1 MSSKGTRLG
10 HPLPSGIFVTI
21 YNDLRGQRALPIIG
35 ELMSHAA
42 PGDLGVCIH
51 DPPSDDDAS
60 LASAIKARGW
70 RLIYGWGVDPDAR
83 RTVRDAAAV
92 TRRRTRLA
100 MDRGAE
106 AVELN
111 GEAAWK
117 AEGLDEHARE
127 MIAAARDGGAEVVGW
142 SFFDGPRSHRMPA
155 ATAVFGDGGVDY
167 SAPQV
172 YAANPGASE
181 LPGFDAARTRY
192 DRAVAQH
199 EWCVARGLMR
209 RDLVPGQ
216 RACAVYAQIHGVSP
230 SGTAWLLDRGPVG
243 RAWAIP
249 TRHDA
254 SGLVGLRAVLRARRE
269 MGPSADAIK
278 RWQQAHG
285 LKVDGVAGP
294 ATLGAMGLA

>member
-1 MSSKGTRLG
+1 MSTRCHVGLR
-10 HPLPSGIFVTI
+10 PGIFVTI
-21 YNDLRGQRALPIIG
+21 YNDLRGATALPIIE

-51 DPPSDDDAS
+51 DPPSDDDAG
-60 LASAIKARGW
+60 LAATIKARGW
-70 RLIYGWGVDPDAR
+70 RLIYGWGVDPDAK

-92 TRRRTRLA
+92 TRRRARLA

-111 GEAAWK
+111 GETAWK

-127 MIAAARDGGAEVVGW
+127 MIAAARDGGALVMGW

-155 ATAVFGDGGVDY
+155 SVAVFGPDGVDY
-167 SAPQV
+167 NAPQV
-172 YAANPGASE
+172 YAANPGAAQP
-181 LPGFDAARTRY
+181 PGIDAARSRF

-199 EWCVARGLMR
+199 EWCAARGLMR
-209 RDLVPGQ
+209 SDLAPRQ
-216 RACAVYAQIHGVSP
+216 RACAVYAQLHGVSP
-230 SGTAWLLDRGPVG
+230 AGTAWLLDRGDVG

-249 TRHDA
+249 TRHDD
-254 SGLVGLRAVLRARRE
+254 SGLQGLRAVLRARRE
-269 MGPSADAIK
+269 MGTGADAIK
-278 RWQQAHG
+278 RWQQRAG

-294 ATLGAMGLA
+294 ATLGAIGL

>member
-1 MSSKGTRLG
+1 MSTQGTRLG
-10 HPLPSGIFVTI
+10 HPLGDGIFVTI
-21 YNDLRGQRALPIIG
+21 YNDLRGTTALPILD
-35 ELMSHAA
+35 ELATHAR

-60 LASAIKARGW
+60 LATAIKARGW
-70 RLIYGWGVDPDAR
+70 RLIYGWGVDPDAKR
-83 RTVRDAAAV
+83 SVRDAAAA
-92 TRRRTRLA
+92 TRRRARLA

-127 MIAAARDGGAEVVGW
+127 MIAAARDGGAPVVGW

-155 ATAVFGDGGVDY
+155 SKAVFGEGGVDY

-172 YAANPGASE
+172 YAANPGAAE
-181 LPGFDAARTRY
+181 VPGFAAARSRY

-199 EWCVARGLMR
+199 EWCAARGLMR
-209 RDLVPGQ
+209 AELTPGE
-216 RACAVYAQIHGVSP
+216 RACAVYAQLHGVSP

-249 TRHDA
+249 TRHDD
-254 SGLVGLRAVLRARRE
+254 SGLRGLRAVLRARRLC
-269 MGPSADAIK
+269 GTDAGAIE
-278 RWQQAHG
+278 RWQRAHG
-285 LKVDGVAGP
+285 LKDDGVAGP
-294 ATLGAMGLA
+294 LTLQSMGLA

>member
-1 MSSKGTRLG
+1 MSNGTRLA
-10 HPLPSGIFVTI
+10 HPLRPGIFVTI
-21 YNDLRGQRALPIIG
+21 YNDLRGTTSLPIIE
-35 ELMSHAA
+35 ELMTHAA

-51 DPPSDDDAS
+51 DPPSDDDAG
-60 LASAIKARGW
+60 LAATIKARGW
-70 RLIYGWGVDPDAR
+70 RLIYGWGVDPDAK
-83 RTVRDAAAV
+83 RTVRDAAAT

-117 AEGLDEHARE
+117 APGLDEHARE

-155 ATAVFGDGGVDY
+155 SVAVFGPGGVDY

-172 YAANPGASE
+172 YAANPGAAQP
-181 LPGFDAARTRY
+181 PGIAAAQSRY
-192 DRAVAQH
+192 DRARAQH
-199 EWCVARGLMR
+199 EWCARQGLMR
-209 RDLVPGQ
+209 HELTPGD
-216 RACAVYAQIHGVSP
+216 RACAVYAQLHGVSP
-230 SGTAWLLDRGPVG
+230 AGTAWLLDRGDVA

-249 TRHDA
+249 TRHDD
-254 SGLVGLRAVLRARRE
+254 SGLQGLRAVLIARRE
-269 MGPSADAIK
+269 MGTGADALK
-278 RWQQAHG
+278 RWQQRAG
-285 LKVDGVAGP
+285 LKADGVAGP

>member
-1 MSSKGTRLG
+1 MNMGTRLA
-10 HPLPSGIFVTI
+10 HPLGSGIFVTI
-21 YNDLRGQRALPIIG
+21 YDDLRGVQSLPIVE
-35 ELMSHAA
+35 ELMTHAA

-51 DPPSDDDAS
+51 DPPSDDDDR
-60 LASAIKARGW
+60 LASIVVGNGW
-70 RLIYGWGVDPDAR
+70 RLIYGWGVDPDAK

-155 ATAVFGDGGVDY
+155 SVAVFGEGGVDY
-167 SAPQV
+167 NAPQV
-172 YAANPGASE
+172 YAANPGAAQP
-181 LPGFDAARTRY
+181 PGIDAARSRF
-192 DRAVAQH
+192 DRARAQH
-199 EWCVARGLMR
+199 EWCARQGLMR
-209 RDLVPGQ
+209 ADLAPGS
-216 RACAVYAQIHGVSP
+216 RACAVYAQLHGVSP
-230 SGTAWLLDRGPVG
+230 AGTAWLLDRGDVG

-254 SGLVGLRAVLRARRE
+254 SGLQGLRAVLRARRE
-269 MGPSADAIK
+269 MGTGADALK
-278 RWQQAHG
+278 RWQQKHG
-285 LKVDGVAGP
+285 LKVDGIAGP